1 MSDDKIVAPA
11 SFWSTILTGTE
22 YISTLISP
30 PPPIDNQGVI
40 QQQLEMSTIIGLSS
54 FSTAVVTNQVI
65 ISLADLV
72 NSHAATEYKEGLD
85 KQSLTSFINPVSE
98 SLMPKLFEWAKNGFP
113 TTLLL
118 QSITIELP
126 QVCSD
131 GIVRDMPQY
140 FKYLIG
146 MTLLELDDFF
156 ATKFEGFNVLHSY
169 NSTSLTLY
177 LQKP

>member
-1 MSDDKIVAPA
+1 MLGIPEITYV
-11 SFWSTILTGTE
+11 STI
-22 YISTLISP
+22 STVTTV
-30 PPPIDNQGVI
+30 NQ
-40 QQQLEMSTIIGLSS
+40 S
-54 FSTAVVTNQVI
+54 I
-65 ISLADLV
+65 ISLTDLI
-72 NSHAATEYKEGLD
+72 NSRAAMEYKEGID

-118 QSITIELP
+118 QKIDIDVP

-140 FKYLIG
+140 FEYLIG
-146 MTLLELDDFF
+146 MTLLELDAYF
-156 ATKFEGFNVLHSY
+156 ATKFEGFIVHHSY
-169 NSTSLTLY
+169 NNNSLTLY